1 MYAKAHTL
9 DIAVPSDNERA
20 LRWSNMLSRTQFS
33 SKIWFTFYAR
43 VHHKARL
50 LSGGG
55 GDVPLDA
62 NSQRR
67 EALGREALE
76 AREKAA
82 VASSWECPNCG
93 ISNMSFAPRCG
104 RCRAAKAR

>member
-1 MYAKAHTL
+1 MNAAALQPLFGAVMSVRRAEPRHVWREKCRQDGMYAKAHTL

-50 LSGGG
+50 LSGGHGPAAPDSTRTG
-55 GDVPLDA
+55 G
-62 NSQRR
+62 
-67 EALGREALE
+67 
-76 AREKAA
+76 
-82 VASSWECPNCG
+82 
-93 ISNMSFAPRCG
+93 
-104 RCRAAKAR
+104 